1 MLYFIPLQANYFI
14 FTMSTS
20 KRLFLLDAY
29 ALIYRSYYAFI
40 KNPRI
45 NSKGENTSAIFG
57 FINTLEDLLKRENP
71 SHLAVA
77 FDPPGPT
84 FRHTAFEA
92 YKAQR
97 EKTPETIIWSIPYI
111 KEILKA
117 YRIPIL
123 EVEGFEADDV
133 IGTLSLK
140 AEKDGF
146 KTYMMTPDKDFGQ
159 LVSEHSFIY
168 RPRYGSSEFEVMG
181 IEEVNKK
188 FGLKHPCQII
198 DLLSLMGDTSDNI
211 PGCPGIGIVTAQK
224 LIAEFGDIDTLLN
237 NTDKLKGSVKEKVEK
252 NREQILFSR
261 FLATIKR
268 DVPIEFV
275 EEEFRMVPRDEKK
288 IMNIFEQLEFRTLMK
303 RISASNSYAG
313 SEKKP
318 AGRPEGEKKLFT
330 PIFVEASQP
339 GASKKKPAGLNL
351 QTSLWDEQGNA
362 VGPSSL
368 PTKIKTQQNIVGN
381 DLFSNNLSAINPDE
395 STDSLPESILSS
407 LKNTAHHY
415 HILDNEK
422 DIGVFMKEFSESDF
436 FAFSTK
442 KQGTE
447 AMNAQLTGIAFSKEK
462 NKAYYLP
469 CPDNR
474 KKCKELLNSFKPLF
488 ENKRSLKIGY
498 DLKNEILLLRNYE
511 LLLAGPLFDILIAH
525 YLIQPELRHDLDFL
539 SKSYL
544 NYQCLIKEGLPEL
557 KAKKQGESQDLD
569 AEQSLRVEQD
579 LEVEQ
584 SLSAEQNLSAKQ
596 NLSAEQDL
604 NVKMAAEFICEQAD
618 LYLQLKSKLETE
630 IEQEGLNNLY
640 YEIEAP
646 LIYVLADME
655 NSGVYI
661 DTEALKSSSVLLTK
675 ELNGIE
681 QEIYDLAGTTFNVN
695 SAKQVGD
702 VLFER
707 LRIVEK
713 AKRTKTGQYSTSEE
727 VLETLRSKH
736 PIVSKILSYR
746 GLKKLLSTYI
756 DALPLLINPK
766 TGKIHTSFN
775 QAVTATGR
783 LSSSNPN
790 LQNIPIR
797 DDKGREI
804 RRAFSAGPGE
814 FFLSADYSQIELRV
828 MAHLSED
835 ENMIE
840 AFRLDQDIH
849 AATAARIFKLPI
861 EDVDQDMR
869 RKAKT
874 ANFGIIYG
882 ISTFGLAERM
892 GVSRAEAK
900 KLIEDYFETYP
911 KIKAYMDHSVQIARE
926 NNWVETV
933 FHRKRYLPDIQS
945 RNAVVR
951 SYAERNAIN
960 APIQGTAAD
969 LIKIAMVKIYQ
980 AFESAQLKTKMIL
993 QVHDELDFIVPEEE
1007 LEQVKKIIIYEM
1019 ENAAS
1024 FKVPI
1029 KAEIGVGKNWLEA
1042 H

>member
-140 AEKDGF
+140 AEKEGF
-146 KTYMMTPDKDFGQ
+146 ETYMMTPDKDFGQ

-188 FGLKHPCQII
+188 FGLKRPCQII

-237 NTDKLKGSVKEKVEK
+237 NTDKLKGSVKEKVEN

-288 IMNIFEQLEFRTLMK
+288 IMSIFEQLEFRTLMK
-303 RISASNSYAG
+303 RISASNSYAD

-318 AGRPEGEKKLFT
+318 AARPEGEKKLFT

-339 GASKKKPAGLNL
+339 GVSKKKPAGLNL

-362 VGPSSL
+362 VGSSSL

-395 STDSLPESILSS
+395 STESLPESILGS
-407 LKNTAHHY
+407 LKNTAHYY

-422 DIGVFMKEFSESDF
+422 DIGVFIKEFSESDF

-442 KQGTE
+442 KHGTE
-447 AMNAQLTGIAFSKEK
+447 AMNAQLTGIAFAKEK

-469 CPDNR
+469 CPDNG
-474 KKCKELLNSFKPLF
+474 KKCRELLNSFKPLF

-511 LLLAGPLFDILIAH
+511 LLLAGPLFDILGH
-525 YLIQPELRHDLDFL
+525 
-539 SKSYL
+539 
-544 NYQCLIKEGLPEL
+544 N
-557 KAKKQGESQDLD
+557 
-569 AEQSLRVEQD
+569 
-579 LEVEQ
+579 
-584 SLSAEQNLSAKQ
+584 
-596 NLSAEQDL
+596 
-604 NVKMAAEFICEQAD
+604 
-618 LYLQLKSKLETE
+618 E
-630 IEQEGLNNLY
+630 IEF
-640 YEIEAP
+640 
-646 LIYVLADME
+646 V
-655 NSGVYI
+655 V
-661 DTEALKSSSVLLTK
+661 
-675 ELNGIE
+675 
-681 QEIYDLAGTTFNVN
+681 
-695 SAKQVGD
+695 
-702 VLFER
+702 
-707 LRIVEK
+707 
-713 AKRTKTGQYSTSEE
+713 
-727 VLETLRSKH
+727 H
-736 PIVSKILSYR
+736 
-746 GLKKLLSTYI
+746 
-756 DALPLLINPK
+756 
-766 TGKIHTSFN
+766 
-775 QAVTATGR
+775 
-783 LSSSNPN
+783 
-790 LQNIPIR
+790 LQNH
-797 DDKGREI
+797 
-804 RRAFSAGPGE
+804 FC
-814 FFLSADYSQIELRV
+814 L
-828 MAHLSED
+828 
-835 ENMIE
+835 
-840 AFRLDQDIH
+840 
-849 AATAARIFKLPI
+849 
-861 EDVDQDMR
+861 
-869 RKAKT
+869 
-874 ANFGIIYG
+874 
-882 ISTFGLAERM
+882 
-892 GVSRAEAK
+892 
-900 KLIEDYFETYP
+900 
-911 KIKAYMDHSVQIARE
+911 
-926 NNWVETV
+926 
-933 FHRKRYLPDIQS
+933 
-945 RNAVVR
+945 
-951 SYAERNAIN
+951 
-960 APIQGTAAD
+960 
-969 LIKIAMVKIYQ
+969 
-980 AFESAQLKTKMIL
+980 
-993 QVHDELDFIVPEEE
+993 
-1007 LEQVKKIIIYEM
+1007 
-1019 ENAAS
+1019 
-1024 FKVPI
+1024 
-1029 KAEIGVGKNWLEA
+1029 
-1042 H
+1042 

>member
-1 MLYFIPLQANYFI
+1 
-14 FTMSTS
+14 MSTS
-20 KRLFLLDAY
+20 NRLFLLDAY

-57 FINTLEDLLKRENP
+57 FVNTLEDLLKRENP

-84 FRHTAFEA
+84 FRHRAFEA

-97 EKTPETIIWSIPYI
+97 EKTPETISWSIPYI

-117 YRIPIL
+117 YQIPIL

-140 AEKDGF
+140 AEKEGF
-146 KTYMMTPDKDFGQ
+146 ETYMMTPDKDFGQ

-181 IEEVNKK
+181 IEEVNNK

-198 DLLSLMGDTSDNI
+198 DLLSLMGDASDNI

-224 LIAEFGDIDTLLN
+224 LIAEFGDVDTLFK
-237 NTDKLKGSVKEKVEK
+237 NTDKLKGSVKEKVEN
-252 NREQILFSR
+252 NRDQILFSR

-275 EEEFRMVPRDEKK
+275 EEEFRMVPRNEKK
-288 IMNIFEQLEFRTLMK
+288 IMSIFEQLEFRALMK
-303 RISASNSYAG
+303 KISASNSYAEPQKNY
-313 SEKKP
+313 SVDPAEEKNI
-318 AGRPEGEKKLFT
+318 FT

-339 GASKKKPAGLNL
+339 GAGKKNPEGAHL
-351 QTSLWDEQGNA
+351 QTSLWDEQGNTVA
-362 VGPSSL
+362 AN
-368 PTKIKTQQNIVGN
+368 PTLQTKVRTQQNVLGN
-381 DLFSNNLSAINPDE
+381 DLFTDNLPALNQDDSAGY
-395 STDSLPESILSS
+395 LPESILNS
-407 LKNTAHHY
+407 LKTTVHSY
-415 HILDNEK
+415 HILDNEEE
-422 DIGVFMKEFSESDF
+422 IRLFIKEFSESNY

-442 KQGTE
+442 KRGTE
-447 AMNAQLTGIAFSKEK
+447 AMNAQLAGIAFAKEK

-469 CPDNR
+469 CPDNQKNCR
-474 KKCKELLNSFKPLF
+474 ELLNSFKPIF
-488 ENKRSLKIGY
+488 ENKHSLKISY

-525 YLIQPELRHDLDFL
+525 YLIQPELRHNLDFL
-539 SKSYL
+539 AKSYL
-544 NYQCLIKEGLPEL
+544 NYQCLTQEALPEL
-557 KAKKQGESQDLD
+557 KEKNQG
-569 AEQSLRVEQD
+569 SLQNPK
-579 LEVEQ
+579 LE
-584 SLSAEQNLSAKQ
+584 LPA
-596 NLSAEQDL
+596 DY
-604 NVKMAAEFICEQAD
+604 FCEQAD
-618 LYLQLKSKLETE
+618 LCLQLKSKLEAE
-630 IEQEGLNNLY
+630 IQHEGLDNLY

-646 LIYVLADME
+646 LIYVLAEME
-655 NSGVYI
+655 NNGVYI
-661 DTEALKSSSVLLTK
+661 DTEALRSSSVLLTEK
-675 ELNGIE
+675 LNSIE
-681 QEIYDLAGTTFNVN
+681 QEIYALAGTAFNIN
-695 SAKQVGD
+695 SAKQVGEI
-702 VLFER
+702 LFEHFH
-707 LRIVEK
+707 ITDK

-727 VLETLRSKH
+727 ILETLRSKH
-736 PIVSKILSYR
+736 PVVGKILDYR

-797 DDKGREI
+797 DDQGREI
-804 RRAFSAGPGE
+804 RRVFSAGPGE
-814 FFLSADYSQIELRV
+814 FFLSADYSQIELRI
-828 MAHLSED
+828 MAHLSKD

-840 AFRLDQDIH
+840 AFRLNQDIH
-849 AATAARIFKLPI
+849 AATAAKIFKLPL
-861 EDVDQDMR
+861 EEVSQDMR

-892 GVSRAEAK
+892 GVSRTEAK
-900 KLIEDYFETYP
+900 ELIEGYFETYP
-911 KIKAYMDHSVQIARE
+911 KIKAYMDYSIQMARE

-969 LIKIAMVKIYQ
+969 LIKIAMVRIHKAI
-980 AFESAQLKTKMIL
+980 ESAQLKTKMIL

-1007 LEQVKKIIIYEM
+1007 LEQVKKMIIYEM
-1019 ENAAS
+1019 ENAAP
-1024 FKVPI
+1024 FIVPI
-1029 KAEIGVGKNWLEA
+1029 RAEIGVGKNWLEA

>member
-1 MLYFIPLQANYFI
+1 MHYFIPLLSNYCN

-84 FRHTAFEA
+84 FRHTAFED

-123 EVEGFEADDV
+123 EVEGFEADDI

-140 AEKDGF
+140 AEKEGF
-146 KTYMMTPDKDFGQ
+146 ETYMMTPDKDFGQ

-198 DLLSLMGDTSDNI
+198 DLLSLMGDASDNI

-224 LIAEFGDIDTLLN
+224 LIAEFGDIDTLLS
-237 NTDKLKGSVKEKVEK
+237 NTDKLKGSVKEKVEN

-288 IMNIFEQLEFRTLMK
+288 IMIIFEQLEFRTLMK
-303 RISASNSYAG
+303 RISATNSYAE

-318 AGRPEGEKKLFT
+318 SASPKEEKNIFS

-339 GASKKKPAGLNL
+339 GAGTKNKNIPPELNL
-351 QTSLWDEQGNA
+351 QTSVWDVQGNA
-362 VGPSSL
+362 VGSSSL
-368 PTKIKTQQNIVGN
+368 PTKNKTQQNIVGN

-395 STDSLPESILSS
+395 STDSLPESILGS

-422 DIGVFMKEFSESDF
+422 DIGVFIKEFSESDF

-447 AMNAQLTGIAFSKEK
+447 AMNAQLTGIAFAKEK

-469 CPDNR
+469 CPGNR
-474 KKCKELLNSFKPLF
+474 KKCKDLLNSFKPLF
-488 ENKRSLKIGY
+488 ENKHSLKIGY

-544 NYQCLIKEGLPEL
+544 NYQCLIKEALSEL
-557 KAKKQGESQDLD
+557 KVKKQGESQDLN
-569 AEQSLRVEQD
+569 AEQSL
-579 LEVEQ
+579 
-584 SLSAEQNLSAKQ
+584 SLKQ
-596 NLSAEQDL
+596 ELSAEQDL
-604 NVKMAAEFICEQAD
+604 NVKTAAEYICEQAD
-618 LYLQLKSKLETE
+618 VCLQLKSKLEKE
-630 IEQEGLNNLY
+630 IEREGLNNLY

-661 DTEALKSSSVLLTK
+661 DTEALKSSSVLLTE

-736 PIVSKILSYR
+736 PIVSKILNYR

-756 DALPLLINPK
+756 DALPPLINPK

-814 FFLSADYSQIELRV
+814 LFLSADYSQIELRV

-911 KIKAYMDHSVQIARE
+911 KIKAYMDHSVQMARE

-969 LIKIAMVKIYQ
+969 LIKIAMVRIHR
-980 AFESAQLKTKMIL
+980 ALESAQLKTKMIL

>member
-1 MLYFIPLQANYFI
+1 
-14 FTMSTS
+14 MSTPN
-20 KRLFLLDAY
+20 RLFLLDAY

-111 KEILKA
+111 KEIIKA
-117 YRIPIL
+117 YKIPIL

-140 AEKDGF
+140 AEKEGF

-188 FGLKHPCQII
+188 FGLDHPCQII
-198 DLLSLMGDTSDNI
+198 DLLSLMGDASDNI

-224 LIAEFGDIDTLLN
+224 LIAEFGDVDTLLN
-237 NTDKLKGSVKEKVEK
+237 NTEKLKASVKEKVENNK
-252 NREQILFSR
+252 EQILFSR

-268 DVPIEFV
+268 DVPIDFV
-275 EEEFRMVPRDEKK
+275 EEELRMVPRDEKK
-288 IMNIFEQLEFRTLMK
+288 IMSIFEKLEFRALMK
-303 RISASNSYAG
+303 KISASNSYAEP
-313 SEKKP
+313 EKNN
-318 AGRPEGEKKLFT
+318 FV

-339 GASKKKPAGLNL
+339 GAGKKNPAGSHL
-351 QTSLWDEQGNA
+351 QTSLWDEQGNTIDA
-362 VGPSSL
+362 ALQSRP
-368 PTKIKTQQNIVGN
+368 KEKAEQIAGN
-381 DLFSNNLSAINPDE
+381 DLFSEDLPAINPGE
-395 STDSLPESILSS
+395 PSTAFSEPILKR
-407 LKNTAHHY
+407 LKTEPHSY
-415 HILDNEK
+415 YILDNEN
-422 DIGVFMKEFSESDF
+422 DIQEFIEEFSNSDF

-442 KQGTE
+442 SQGTE
-447 AMNAQLTGIAFSKEK
+447 ALNAHLLGIAFAKEK

-469 CPDNR
+469 CPQNQ
-474 KKCKELLNSFKPLF
+474 KKCRDLLHALKPLF
-488 ENKRSLKIGY
+488 ENKGSVKIGY
-498 DLKNEILLLRNYE
+498 DLKNEILLLGNYD
-511 LLLAGPLFDILIAH
+511 LKLAGPLFDILIAH
-525 YLIQPELRHDLDFL
+525 YIIQPELRHNLNFL
-539 SKSYL
+539 AKSYL
-544 NYQCLIKEGLPEL
+544 NYQGLT
-557 KAKKQGESQDLD
+557 
-569 AEQSLRVEQD
+569 EQD
-579 LEVEQ
+579 LPGANGKNQ
-584 SLSAEQNLSAKQ
+584 NGLQNLSVDV
-596 NLSAEQDL
+596 LSEYA
-604 NVKMAAEFICEQAD
+604 NEQAD
-618 LYLQLKSKLETE
+618 LCLQLRTVLEAE
-630 IEQEGLNNLY
+630 IKKEGIDNLY

-655 NSGVYI
+655 KSGVYI
-661 DTEALKSSSVLLTK
+661 DIEALKSSSLLLSEK
-675 ELNGIE
+675 LNGIE
-681 QEIYDLAGTTFNVN
+681 QEIYELAGTSFNIN
-695 SAKQVGD
+695 SAKQVGE
-702 VLFER
+702 VLFEH
-707 LRIVEK
+707 LHIVEK

-727 VLETLRSKH
+727 ILETLRSKH
-736 PIVSKILSYR
+736 PIVGKILEHR

-797 DDKGREI
+797 DEQGKEI
-804 RRAFSAGPGE
+804 RKVFSTGPGE
-814 FFLSADYSQIELRV
+814 LFLSADYSQIELRI
-828 MAHLSED
+828 MAHLSGD
-835 ENMIE
+835 EHMIE

-849 AATAARIFKLPI
+849 AATAAKIFKLPI
-861 EDVDQDMR
+861 EEVSQDMR

-892 GVSRAEAK
+892 GVSRTEARE
-900 KLIEDYFETYP
+900 LIEDYFETYP
-911 KIKAYMDHSVQIARE
+911 KIKAYMDYSIQMARE
-926 NNWVETV
+926 NKRVETV

-969 LIKIAMVKIYQ
+969 LIKIAMVRIYK
-980 AFESAQLKTKMIL
+980 ALESAQLKTKMIL
-993 QVHDELDFIVPEEE
+993 QVHDELNFIVPQEE
-1007 LEQVKKIIIYEM
+1007 LEQVKKLVVHEM
-1019 ENAAS
+1019 ENAAQ
-1024 FKVPI
+1024 FDLPL

>member
-1 MLYFIPLQANYFI
+1 
-14 FTMSTS
+14 MSTS
-20 KRLFLLDAY
+20 RRLFLLDAY

-97 EKTPETIIWSIPYI
+97 EKTPETISWSIPYI
-111 KEILKA
+111 KEIIKA
-117 YRIPIL
+117 YQIPIL

-140 AEKDGF
+140 AEKEGF
-146 KTYMMTPDKDFGQ
+146 ETYMMTPDKDFGQ

-188 FGLKHPCQII
+188 FGLEHPCQII
-198 DLLSLMGDTSDNI
+198 DLLSLMGDASDNI

-224 LIAEFGDIDTLLN
+224 LITEFGDIDTLLS
-237 NTDKLKGSVKEKVEK
+237 NTDKLKGSVKEKVEN

-275 EEEFRMVPRDEKK
+275 EEELRMVPRDEKK
-288 IMNIFEQLEFRTLMK
+288 IMSIFEQLEFRALMK
-303 RISASNSYAG
+303 KTSASNSYAEP
-313 SEKKP
+313 EKKSS
-318 AGRPEGEKKLFT
+318 AETSGEKNIFT

-339 GASKKKPAGLNL
+339 GASKKNPAGAHM
-351 QTSLWDEQGNA
+351 QTSLWDEEGNT
-362 VGPSSL
+362 VVTSP
-368 PTKIKTQQNIVGN
+368 PQIQDKTQQNSAGN
-381 DLFSNNLSAINPDE
+381 DLFTDNLPAINPDE
-395 STDSLPESILSS
+395 SPVHFTETILKSLTTVPHS
-407 LKNTAHHY
+407 Y
-415 HILDNEK
+415 HILDNEDSIK
-422 DIGVFMKEFSESDF
+422 VFIEEFSESDF
-436 FAFSTK
+436 FSFSAK
-442 KQGTE
+442 SRGTD
-447 AMNAQLTGIAFSKEK
+447 ALNAQLLGISFAKEK
-462 NKAYYLP
+462 NQAYYLP
-469 CPDNR
+469 CPQNQKECR
-474 KKCKELLNSFKPLF
+474 ELLLSLRPLF
-488 ENKRSLKIGY
+488 ENMQSLKIGY
-498 DLKNEILLLRNYE
+498 DLKNDILILRNYAIQ
-511 LLLAGPLFDILIAH
+511 LQGPLFDILIAH
-525 YLIQPELRHDLDFL
+525 YLIQPELRHNLDFL
-539 SKSYL
+539 AKSYL
-544 NYQCLIKEGLPEL
+544 NYQCLTEETLVEPKV
-557 KAKKQGESQDLD
+557 KNQGSLQDFSEEMQAD
-569 AEQSLRVEQD
+569 YA
-579 LEVEQ
+579 
-584 SLSAEQNLSAKQ
+584 
-596 NLSAEQDL
+596 
-604 NVKMAAEFICEQAD
+604 CEQAD
-618 LYLQLKSKLETE
+618 LSLQLKSKLETE
-630 IEQEGLNNLY
+630 IQKEDLNSLY
-640 YEIEAP
+640 YQIEAP

-655 NSGVYI
+655 SNGVYI
-661 DTEALKSSSVLLTK
+661 DTDALRSSSLLLTEK
-675 ELNGIE
+675 LKGIE
-681 QEIYDLAGTTFNVN
+681 QEIHSLAGTTFNIN
-695 SAKQVGD
+695 SAKQVGE
-702 VLFER
+702 VLFEH
-707 LRIVEK
+707 LHIVDK

-727 VLETLRSKH
+727 ILETLRSKH
-736 PIVSKILSYR
+736 PIVGKILDHR

-766 TGKIHTSFN
+766 TGKIHTTFN

-797 DDKGREI
+797 DEQGKEI
-804 RRAFSAGPGE
+804 RKVFSAGPGE
-814 FFLSADYSQIELRV
+814 FFLSADYSQIELRI
-828 MAHLSED
+828 MAHLSQD

-840 AFRLDQDIH
+840 AFRLNQDIH
-849 AATAARIFKLPI
+849 AATAAKIFKLPI
-861 EDVDQDMR
+861 EEVSQDMR

-892 GVSRAEAK
+892 GVSRTEAK
-900 KLIEDYFETYP
+900 ELIEGYFETYP
-911 KIKAYMDHSVQIARE
+911 NIKAYMDYSIQIARE
-926 NNWVETV
+926 KNWVETV

-969 LIKIAMVKIYQ
+969 LIKIAMVRIYK
-980 AFESAQLKTKMIL
+980 ALVSAQLKTKMIL

-1007 LEQVKKIIIYEM
+1007 LEQVKKMVIHEM
-1019 ENAAS
+1019 ENAAQ

-1029 KAEIGVGKNWLEA
+1029 KAEIGIGKNWLEA

>member
-1 MLYFIPLQANYFI
+1 
-14 FTMSTS
+14 MSTS

-84 FRHTAFEA
+84 FRHTAFED

-123 EVEGFEADDV
+123 EVEGFEADDI

-140 AEKDGF
+140 AEKEGF
-146 KTYMMTPDKDFGQ
+146 ETYMMTPDKDFGQ

-198 DLLSLMGDTSDNI
+198 DLLSLMGDASDNI

-224 LIAEFGDIDTLLN
+224 LIAEFGDIDTLLS
-237 NTDKLKGSVKEKVEK
+237 NTDKLKGSVKEKVEN

-288 IMNIFEQLEFRTLMK
+288 IMIIFEQLEFRTLMK
-303 RISASNSYAG
+303 RISATNSYAE

-318 AGRPEGEKKLFT
+318 SASPKEEKNIFS

-339 GASKKKPAGLNL
+339 GAGTKNKNIPPELNL
-351 QTSLWDEQGNA
+351 QTSVWDVQGNA
-362 VGPSSL
+362 VSSSSFE
-368 PTKIKTQQNIVGN
+368 TKNKTQQNFAGN
-381 DLFSNNLSAINPDE
+381 DLFSNNLSAINKEEYTGFSPD
-395 STDSLPESILSS
+395 SILKS
-407 LKNTAHHY
+407 LKNTSQSY
-415 HILDNEK
+415 QILDNEE
-422 DIGVFMKEFSESDF
+422 DIRVFIKEFSESDF

-447 AMNAQLTGIAFSKEK
+447 AMSAQLTGIAFAKEK
-462 NKAYYLP
+462 NTAYYLP
-469 CPDNR
+469 CPGD
-474 KKCKELLNSFKPLF
+474 KIKCKKLLHSFKPLF
-488 ENKRSLKIGY
+488 ENKRILKIGY
-498 DLKNEILLLRNYE
+498 DLKNEVLLLRNYE

-539 SKSYL
+539 AKSYL
-544 NYQCLIKEGLPEL
+544 NYQCLKEEALPES
-557 KAKKQGESQDLD
+557 KVKKQGESQDPD
-569 AEQSLRVEQD
+569 VKQSLRLERNLSVEQK
-579 LEVEQ
+579 LH
-584 SLSAEQNLSAKQ
+584 AEQNL
-596 NLSAEQDL
+596 LAEQELSVEQDH
-604 NVKMAAEFICEQAD
+604 NVKLSVDYICEQAD
-618 LYLQLKSKLETE
+618 ICLQLKSKLEAE
-630 IEQEGLNNLY
+630 IEQESLNNLF

-655 NSGVYI
+655 NTGVYI
-661 DTEALKSSSVLLTK
+661 DTEALRSSSVLLTEK
-675 ELNGIE
+675 LNSIE
-681 QEIYDLAGTTFNVN
+681 QEIYALAGTDFNIN

-736 PIVSKILSYR
+736 PIVSKILDFR

-797 DDKGREI
+797 DDQGREI
-804 RRAFSAGPGE
+804 RKAFSTGPGE
-814 FFLSADYSQIELRV
+814 FFLSADYSQIELRI

-840 AFRLDQDIH
+840 AFRLNQDIH
-849 AATAARIFKLPI
+849 AATAARIYKLPI
-861 EDVDQDMR
+861 EEVDQDMR

-911 KIKAYMDHSVQIARE
+911 KIKAYMDHSVQMARE
-926 NNWVETV
+926 NKWVETV
-933 FHRKRYLPDIQS
+933 FHRKRFLPDIQS

-969 LIKIAMVKIYQ
+969 LIKIAMVKIHR

-1007 LEQVKKIIIYEM
+1007 LEQVKKIIRYEM